1 MSKRKE
7 EDSFM
12 NDQLEGIGL
21 PTDVVEQPQSRNPDL
36 PTPEPALAPQ
46 VTQPGTFEDPVPAT
60 NGSLTEGPNGLVD
73 LGRHARAGR
82 KGARRIHQLIEE
94 GRLYEQ
100 EHGLKRGRQ
109 RLRQLIELGKL
120 YEQEHGLRPARAS
133 KGRERLSRMD
143 RDELL
148 ATLLQCLMRLAKPSF
163 RGELARLAD
172 TLTQEPNG
180 HDA

>member
-1 MSKRKE
+1 
-7 EDSFM
+7 M
-12 NDQLEGIGL
+12 NDQLEGISV
-21 PTDVVEQPQSRNPDL
+21 PTDVVERPQTLNADL
-36 PTPEPALAPQ
+36 PTPSPVPAPE
-46 VTQPGTFEDPVPAT
+46 VTQPATVEDQVPAA
-60 NGSLTEGPNGLVD
+60 NGLHGEGRNGLAD
-73 LGRHARAGR
+73 LGRHARAGQ

-120 YEQEHGLRPARAS
+120 YEQEHGLHPARATKS
-133 KGRERLSRMD
+133 RERLSRMD

-172 TLTQEPNG
+172 RLAQEPSG